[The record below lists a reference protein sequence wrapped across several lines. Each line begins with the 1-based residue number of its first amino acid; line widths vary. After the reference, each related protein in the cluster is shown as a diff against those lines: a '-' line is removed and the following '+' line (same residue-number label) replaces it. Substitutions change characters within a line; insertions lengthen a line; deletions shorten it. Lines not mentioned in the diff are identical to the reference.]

1 MCLHDSRFSAISS
14 SHTVP
19 HEADFSA
26 ISSSCMKDP
35 KSRTGI
41 AERKMPKWGRPP
53 PVSAILRVR
62 DDSCCRRSFTSLAR
76 LCNRDGACD
85 QLVRGHRSQTHLQ
98 SLADAVQSTSSASP
112 WLSSSFAHAAIKEI
126 LELWATPQSQE
137 ATVRVLHLI
146 YRVSWTLYDV
156 ALRETESGPAAVAVL
171 SLQQRICILSSH
183 RAANLPFTTTH
194 NSEV

>member
-1 MCLHDSRFSAISS
+1 MTGNEGSQNACPFICQPLMHSLRSQQG
-14 SHTVP
+14 SHCC
-19 HEADFSA
+19 D
-26 ISSSCMKDP
+26 
-35 KSRTGI
+35 
-41 AERKMPKWGRPP
+41 
-53 PVSAILRVR
+53 ILAPAVAS
-62 DDSCCRRSFTSLAR
+62 DWHFDSCCRRSFTSLAR
-76 LCNRDGACD
+76 LCNWDGACD

-112 WLSSSFAHAAIKEI
+112 WLASSFARAAIKEI

-137 ATVRVLHLI
+137 ATIRVLHLI
-146 YRVSWTLYDV
+146 YRVSCTLYAV